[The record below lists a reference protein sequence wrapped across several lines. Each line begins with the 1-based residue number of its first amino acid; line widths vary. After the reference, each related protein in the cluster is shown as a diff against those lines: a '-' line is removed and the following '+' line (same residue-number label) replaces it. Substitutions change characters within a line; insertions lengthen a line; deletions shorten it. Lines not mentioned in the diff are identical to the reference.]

1 MPAKQAAALEKA
13 LAETD
18 PEALARALGA
28 EAAGRIGRFFA
39 GIEGYRAHPY
49 RRRLEDPPVLWQAGT
64 TRVLA
69 FGGEASG
76 APVLLVP
83 SLINRAYI
91 LDLILHRSFARYLR
105 ERASAPICSTG
116 GAGRRRAG
124 FRARRL
130 HPRPLGARA
139 GAVHHVASR
148 PVTLAGYCMGGTMVL
163 PLAARTD
170 VAALVLLATPWDFW
184 PTAAIRS
191 A

>member
-28 EAAGRIGRFFA
+28 EAAGRIGRFLA

-91 LDLILHRSFARYLR
+91 LDLTRTAASPAICGSG
-105 ERASAPICSTG
+105 ASAPICSTG
-116 GAGRRRAG
+116 GRRAPTSGISGSTTTSSAAWSPRWRRCTTTRAGR
-124 FRARRL
+124 
-130 HPRPLGARA
+130 
-139 GAVHHVASR
+139 
-148 PVTLAGYCMGGTMVL
+148 
-163 PLAARTD
+163 
-170 VAALVLLATPWDFW
+170 
-184 PTAAIRS
+184 
-191 A
+191 

>member
-28 EAAGRIGRFFA
+28 EAAGRIGRFLA

-91 LDLILHRSFARYLR
+91 LDLTAQRSFARYLR
-105 ERASAPICSTG
+105 ERGLRPYLLDWGRRAPTSGISGSTTTSSAAWSPRWRRCTTTR
-116 GAGRRRAG
+116 AGR
-124 FRARRL
+124 
-130 HPRPLGARA
+130 
-139 GAVHHVASR
+139 
-148 PVTLAGYCMGGTMVL
+148 
-163 PLAARTD
+163 
-170 VAALVLLATPWDFW
+170 
-184 PTAAIRS
+184 
-191 A
+191 

>member
-28 EAAGRIGRFFA
+28 EAAGRIGRFLA

-91 LDLILHRSFARYLR
+91 LDLTRSAASPAICESRV
-105 ERASAPICSTG
+105 SAPICWTG
-116 GAGRRRAG
+116 GRRAPTSGISSSTTTSSAAWSPRWRRCATTRAGR
-124 FRARRL
+124 
-130 HPRPLGARA
+130 
-139 GAVHHVASR
+139 
-148 PVTLAGYCMGGTMVL
+148 
-163 PLAARTD
+163 
-170 VAALVLLATPWDFW
+170 
-184 PTAAIRS
+184 
-191 A
+191 